1 MKLQTKSILL
11 LSAGMALGASFF
23 SFSKSD
29 DRTFQIVKNLDIFN
43 AVYKELDLF
52 YVDTINPEKVIRY
65 GIDAMLSQTDPYTE
79 FYPEEDNTLKE
90 LTTGKFGGIGSAIRY
105 YQQRDRIIIVEPVA
119 GMPAAEVG
127 LLPGDIILQID
138 GKEMVK
144 GDMDIR
150 AYVSKV
156 SETLRGEPGTTL
168 VVTVERPTLAGKG
181 EVKEFKITRRTIQT
195 PPVPYYGMIKEQV
208 GYISLTEFTDNCSKE
223 VKKAVIELKQQ
234 GATSLL
240 LDLRSNGGGLL
251 GEAVEIVNLFV
262 PKGKEVVVTKG
273 KIKQAESTYKTT
285 SEPLD
290 LEIPLVVLVDGATAS
305 AAEIVSGSLQDF
317 DRAVVVGSR
326 TFGKGLVQVPREL
339 PFNSSMKL
347 TTAKYYIPSGRCIQA
362 IDYSKRNPDGTIA
375 RIPDSLTTV
384 FRTEAGREVRD
395 GGGIR
400 PDVEIKA
407 ERFPNMLYYLINDD
421 VIFDYAVHYGLKHP
435 TIPAVEA
442 FELTDE
448 DYAEFKTMVQARNFT
463 YDRQSEKALKSLK
476 ELAEFEG
483 YLEEAAAEFE
493 ALEKK
498 LTHQVDR
505 DLDYFAPSIKDAI
518 TQEIVKRYYYQ
529 RGAIIQQLKQDPDV
543 AKGVALLNDSAAYGT
558 ILLPSTAVVSEKN

>member
-1 MKLQTKSILL
+1 MKLQTKSILY
-11 LSAGMALGASFF
+11 LSLGMALGASCF
-23 SFSKSD
+23 SFTKSD

-43 AVYKELDLF
+43 AVFKELDLF
-52 YVDTINPEKVIRY
+52 YVDTLNPEKVIRY

-105 YQQRDRIIIVEPVA
+105 YQKRDRVAIVEPVE

-127 LLPGDIILQID
+127 LLAGDVILQID

-150 AYVSKV
+150 SYVSKV

-168 VVTVERPTLAGKG
+168 VVTVDRPTLDGKG
-181 EVKEFKITRRTIQT
+181 EMKEFKITRRTIQS

-208 GYISLTEFTDNCSKE
+208 GYISLTEFTDKCSKE
-223 VKKAVIELKQQ
+223 VKKAVIELKQK
-234 GATSLL
+234 GATSLV

-273 KIKQAESTYKTT
+273 KIKQAESNYKTT
-285 SEPLD
+285 NEPLD

-362 IDYSKRNPDGTIA
+362 IDYSKRNADGSIA

-400 PDVEIKA
+400 PDVEIAA
-407 ERFPNMLYYLINDD
+407 ERLPNILFYLMNED
-421 VIFDYAVHYGLKHP
+421 VIFDYSVRYGLKHA
-435 TIPAVEA
+435 TIGEVKD
-442 FELTDE
+442 FELTDA
-448 DYAEFKTMVQARNFT
+448 DYADFKEMVKARNFT
-463 YDRQSEKALKSLK
+463 YDRQSEKALKNLK

-483 YLEEAAAEFE
+483 YLVEASAEFE

-505 DLDYFAPSIKDAI
+505 DLDYFASSIKGAI
-518 TQEIVKRYYYQ
+518 SEEIIKRYHYQ
-529 RGAIIQQLKQDPDV
+529 RGAIIQQLKQDPDLD
-543 AKGVALLNDSAAYGT
+543 KALEVLKDSASYAS
-558 ILLPSTAVVSEKN
+558 ILAPAAAVLADAR

>member
-1 MKLQTKSILL
+1 MKLQKKSILL
-11 LSAGMALGASFF
+11 LSVGMALGASFF
-23 SFSKSD
+23 SFTKSD

-43 AVYKELDLF
+43 AVFKELDLF

-79 FYPEEDNTLKE
+79 YYPEEDNTLKE

-105 YQQRDRIIIVEPVA
+105 YQKRDRVAIVEPVD
-119 GMPAAEVG
+119 GMPAAEMG

-150 AYVSKV
+150 TYVSKV
-156 SETLRGEPGTTL
+156 SEALRGEPGTTL
-168 VVTVERPTLAGKG
+168 VVKIDRPTLDGKG
-181 EVKEFKITRRTIQT
+181 EIKEFKITRRTIQN
-195 PPVPYYGMIKEQV
+195 PPVPYYGMVKENV

-223 VKKAVIELKQQ
+223 VKKAVIELKHQ
-234 GATSLL
+234 GATSLI

-285 SEPLD
+285 NEPID
-290 LEIPLVVLVDGATAS
+290 LEIPLVVMVDGATAS

-317 DRAVVVGSR
+317 DRAVIVGNR

-400 PDVEIKA
+400 PDVEVKP
-407 ERFPNMLYYLINDD
+407 ERLPNMLFYLMNDD
-421 VIFDYAVHYGLKHP
+421 LIFDYAVQYALKHEQ
-435 TIPAVEA
+435 IAEVKD
-442 FELTDE
+442 FELTDA
-448 DYAEFKTMVQARNFT
+448 DYAEFKAMVQARNFT

-483 YLEEAAAEFE
+483 YMDEAAAEFE

-498 LTHQVDR
+498 LIHQVDR
-505 DLDYFAPSIKDAI
+505 DLDYFSDPIKEALSE
-518 TQEIVKRYYYQ
+518 EIVKRYYYQ
-529 RGAIIQQLKQDPDV
+529 RGSVIQQLKRDADLE
-543 AKGVALLNDSAAYGT
+543 KSIELLNDVATYSAT
-558 ILLPSTAVVSEKN
+558 LKPVVAVEASKK